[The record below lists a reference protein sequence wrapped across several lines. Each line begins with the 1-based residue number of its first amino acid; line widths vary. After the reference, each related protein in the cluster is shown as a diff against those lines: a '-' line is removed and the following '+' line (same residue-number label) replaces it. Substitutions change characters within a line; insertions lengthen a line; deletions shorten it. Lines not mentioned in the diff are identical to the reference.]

1 MENIR
6 AQTKFMCEI
15 EVKEIVEDAEEQA
28 KKNVKSAEE
37 QAAEIKKQNLK
48 KVAERLHEKEM
59 SDLEV
64 ARLEQKRQISNVRFQ
79 LLDDVVAE
87 ATTILDKMSKDSDPR
102 YKTGLIK
109 LIIEAATKV
118 QASDLEILINSKDK
132 SFVKGKLAELKRNI
146 SQLKGIP
153 VTLKINEEELSTQGG
168 TVVRDKEKKQIF
180 NNTYEARLAEAKSKL
195 TSQISVILFEGL
207 ED

>member
-28 KKNVKSAEE
+28 KRNVKSAEE

-48 KVAERLHEKEM
+48 KFAERLHEKEI

-64 ARLEQKRQISNVRFQ
+64 ARLEQKRQISNARFQ
-79 LLDDVVAE
+79 LLDEVVAE

-195 TSQISVILFEGL
+195 TSQISIILFEGL